1 MKIEDGLWKQ
11 TLNWDGEPVLT
22 VSLQFPRLSEE
33 TAGQRRIARYY
44 RQAAEQWKARWTGPL
59 FLRAQA
65 AARLAREQSRPFR
78 PWEAALTYRLTVQSE
93 TLLSLYLDA
102 YEFSGGAHGVTVRQG
117 DTWELPRGL
126 PRSLASFFPPRF
138 RWRRAVL
145 EQVRAQIEAR
155 LANGEAWFFEDWRQR
170 LPAAFDPE
178 HFYCTQ
184 AGPAVFFPLYRI
196 APYAEGISVF
206 PLSLP
211 EEAACR

>member
-1 MKIEDGLWKQ
+1 M
-11 TLNWDGEPVLT
+11 
-22 VSLQFPRLSEE
+22 S
-33 TAGQRRIARYY
+33 A
-44 RQAAEQWKARWTGPL
+44 
-59 FLRAQA
+59 
-65 AARLAREQSRPFR
+65 
-78 PWEAALTYRLTVQSE
+78 
-93 TLLSLYLDA
+93 
-102 YEFSGGAHGVTVRQG
+102 
-117 DTWELPRGL
+117 RGL

-196 APYAEGISVF
+196 APYAEGIPVF